1 MQGMT
6 RRERQVTDPAAIQ
19 HILDT
24 AQVVHLGL
32 CADNEP
38 YVVPMNYGYT
48 LENGELTLYIH
59 SSCKGKKWE
68 MLRQNPNVFFEMECD
83 LIPFE
88 GDVACRYGMAYS
100 SIMGRGQAEF
110 VEDIAEKQLAL
121 SAIMKAQTG
130 KDFSFEP
137 KMTTIVTIVKVK
149 ASFYTAKSRP
159 VPEKM
164 R

>member
-1 MQGMT
+1 MNGMT
-6 RRERQVTDPAAIQ
+6 RRERQVTDQSAIR

-32 CADNEP
+32 AVDNEP

-68 MLRQNPNVFFEMECD
+68 MLRQNPEVFFEMECD
-83 LIPFE
+83 LQPFA

-100 SIMGRGQAEF
+100 SLMGRGKAEF

-130 KDFSFEP
+130 KEFTFEP
-137 KMTTIVTIVKVK
+137 KMTTIVTIVKIK
-149 ASFYTAKSRP
+149 ASEYTAKHRA
-159 VPEKM
+159 VPEKT